1 MYELIYGDVFSQNC
15 DLIILPCN
23 NLGGVTSMVRHQL
36 EINNISYIQEAV
48 SPGEVQFIKAPQ
60 CKQAKIIGL
69 AASINVS
76 IIKSNIEYIDKIY
89 KEVKEY
95 SKKNNKRIINT
106 TLLGTG
112 LGGLPALEVFD
123 VLKAYFEYDDEINL
137 RIFVLSKSIYNILL
151 NGLSEDEENIR
162 EKELYES
169 SQYDQIFELLTN
181 GKIHKFD
188 YDVTLSFAGEDREY
202 VEKIAL
208 YLKKRGV
215 KVFYDKFEVANLLG
229 KDLYQYLSRIYKDNA
244 RFCVVFVSQSYKN
257 KAWTRHE
264 LRNAQNRAFHENK
277 EYILPVFLEDVI
289 LDGLIDTIGYLKT
302 SEYTYEEICDIII
315 EKINMI

>member
-36 EINNISYIQEAV
+36 EINNISYTQEAV
-48 SPGEVQFIKAPQ
+48 SPGEVQFIEAPQ

-76 IIKSNIEYIDKIY
+76 IIKSDIKYIDGIY

-95 SKKNNKRIINT
+95 SKKNNKRTINT

-112 LGGLPALEVFD
+112 LGGLPVLKVFD
-123 VLKAYFEYDDEINL
+123 VLKAYFEYDDEINM
-137 RIFVLSKSIYNILL
+137 RIFTLSKSIYNTLL
-151 NGLSEDEENIR
+151 NGISVDEESIK
-162 EKELYES
+162 EKKLYES
-169 SQYDQIFELLTN
+169 SQYDQIFELLTT

-208 YLKKRGV
+208 YLKNRGV
-215 KVFYDKFEVANLLG
+215 KVFYDKFEVANLFG

-244 RFCVVFVSQSYKN
+244 RFCVVFISQSYKD
-257 KAWTRHE
+257 KAWARHE
-264 LRNAQNRAFHENK
+264 LRNAQNRAFHENR
-277 EYILPVFLEDVI
+277 EYILPIYLEDVE
-289 LDGLIDTIGYLKT
+289 LDGLIDTIGHLKT
-302 SEYTYEEICDIII
+302 SEYTYEEICNIII